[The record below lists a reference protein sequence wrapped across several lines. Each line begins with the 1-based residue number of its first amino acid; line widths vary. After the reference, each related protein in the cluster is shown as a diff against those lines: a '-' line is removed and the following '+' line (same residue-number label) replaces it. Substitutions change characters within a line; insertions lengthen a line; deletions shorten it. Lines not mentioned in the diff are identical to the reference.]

1 MYSQLRFGPGHGLSY
16 DIRPVANGKKK
27 KKGRP
32 LPPLSLGAELESKPE
47 EIFSYITV
55 KPSLPLVITLH
66 LFYPFGFR
74 YKIFKSLLLYKINDW
89 YFSATA
95 MCFKEN

>member
-1 MYSQLRFGPGHGLSY
+1 M
-16 DIRPVANGKKK
+16 AKKK
-27 KKGRP
+27 TKKGRP

-95 MCFKEN
+95 IVFYI